1 MIDDPSGPPWPM
13 LSNPNFLIDVIRAA
27 AKSCDIVT
35 TRGVSVRA
43 GLSPRAS

>member
-1 MIDDPSGPPWPM
+1 MEIAGSHVPM
-13 LSNPNFLIDVIRAA
+13 LSNPNFVIDVIRAA

-43 GLSPRAS
+43 GLSPRAN